1 MDTITV
7 LPGISFKILHKEI
20 FPTTK
25 KKTNLIVKQKDITLS
40 FSGGD
45 YSLDYNDV
53 DDDDDEKEKEG
64 EKQKHDVEVVAND

>member
-1 MDTITV
+1 M
-7 LPGISFKILHKEI
+7 
-20 FPTTK
+20 
-25 KKTNLIVKQKDITLS
+25 IVKQKDITLS